1 MPRDQ
6 ELFDAVRQADCDRV
20 VEAVRAGV
28 DRGTPVSSLLMDSM
42 VPAMREIGDRFA
54 AGEVYIPE
62 MLIAARAMQAGL
74 DIIEPLLGTSDHEPI
89 GRVAVGTV
97 KGDLHDIGK
106 NLVVM
111 MLKGSGYKVT
121 DLGVNCPVEKYEEAV
136 AGGSTV
142 LCCSALLTST
152 MTYMKQVVDRFQ
164 EDPAIKVIVGGAP
177 VTQSFAEEIGADG
190 FAEHASEAT
199 RVVSAC
205 LAGAAICRRVIPR
218 GP

>member
-1 MPRDQ
+1 MPVDQ
-6 ELFDAVRQADCDRV
+6 ELFDAVRQADRDRV
-20 VEAVRAGV
+20 AEAVRAAI
-28 DRGTPVSSLLMDSM
+28 DRGAPVSSLLMNSM

-62 MLIAARAMQAGL
+62 MLMAARAMQAGL

-97 KGDLHDIGK
+97 KGDMHDIGK

-111 MLKGSGYKVT
+111 MLKGSGYEVT
-121 DLGVNCPVEKYEEAV
+121 DLGVDCPVEKYEEAA
-136 AGGSTV
+136 AGGATV

-152 MTYMKQVVDRFQ
+152 MTYMEQVVGRFQ
-164 EDPAIKVIVGGAP
+164 KDPAIKVIVGGAP
-177 VTQSFAEEIGADG
+177 VTQRFAEEIGADG
-190 FAEHASEAT
+190 FAEHASEAA

-205 LAGAAICRRVIPR
+205 LAGE
-218 GP
+218 